1 MKTKIFI
8 LGLMFALMIGVVTC
22 TAARRGFEDDIPAAD
37 IAIGGIALGASE
49 SYVKSIYGEPD
60 DISFQKSGFMGYRT
74 KTYRYGNSFFIMF
87 WQGNKGGTAWS
98 VVDVKTTANNGLK
111 TPKGFTVG
119 MSRAAVIDYYGA
131 GRGDETYSY
140 YHAIWYLN
148 IVFKFEAGKISEINI
163 YPTP

>member
-8 LGLMFALMIGVVTC
+8 LCLTFALMIGAVTC
-22 TAARRGFEDDIPAAD
+22 IAARRGFEDDIPAAD
-37 IAIGGIALGASE
+37 IAIGGIELGASE
-49 SYVKSIYGEPD
+49 SYVKRIYGEPD
-60 DISFQKSGFMGYRT
+60 DISFQEHGFMGYRT

-87 WQGNKGGTAWS
+87 WQGNKGGTKWR

-111 TPKGFTVG
+111 TPRGFTVG
-119 MSRAAVIDYYGA
+119 MSRAALLDYYGA
-131 GRGDETYSY
+131 GSGDETYSR

-148 IVFKFEAGKISEINI
+148 IMFRFEAGKISEIHI